1 MIDASVLMIQ
11 RRAAGVPSGDDI
23 VDHLAVYVGQA
34 VVASTVAVGQLLMVE
49 SHEME
54 DRCMEVMDMDPVLYC
69 GQAEIVSRPVAE
81 AGFHST
87 PGHEHREAVGV
98 VIPTG
103 ALAVL
108 SRWLATELTAP
119 DDQGLIEHPALLEIL
134 DQSRDGLVG
143 IAGMNAV
150 VAFEAAVGIP
160 VIIVMRPTGVDLDK
174 ANAALDKPPGQQA
187 LPTEVIS
194 SRPIDALE
202 ITGRIG
208 LLVEINRLGRVL
220 LHVEGKLIARNPRG
234 QV

>member
-1 MIDASVLMIQ
+1 MEILDVETILDGMGSELVGPSNADAALDP
-11 RRAAGVPSGDDI
+11 AA
-23 VDHLAVYVGQA
+23 
-34 VVASTVAVGQLLMVE
+34 
-49 SHEME
+49 
-54 DRCMEVMDMDPVLYC
+54 
-69 GQAEIVSRPVAE
+69 
-81 AGFHST
+81 
-87 PGHEHREAVGV
+87 GHEHREAVGV

-143 IAGMNAV
+143 IAGMDAV

-160 VIIVMRPTGVDLDK
+160 VIIVMRPAGVDLDK

-187 LPTEVIS
+187 LPTEVIR
-194 SRPIDALE
+194 SRPIDAVE

-208 LLVEINRLGRVL
+208 LLVKINRLGRVL
-220 LHVEGKLIARNPRG
+220 LHIEGKLIARNPRG